1 MRGRLLN
8 LRRDS
13 LGDSLE
19 LRRLLRRLVLREWV
33 DVGHLIGELLGL
45 ADLEIPPADNLGF
58 LLAHDVVVVEEG
70 LVKDKLDA
78 TVDVGQTRKGEVDV
92 DRTFGVEALRDAI
105 EELFEDVRDAGFVE
119 AASLGEA
126 EGVYARVRRGL
137 LEEESSPLL
146 GQHVELGVEDE
157 DRRADRRAAVKKV
170 GTSTHGEA
178 AEAGK
183 RYALG
188 KDRKEVGEWG
198 VR

>member
-1 MRGRLLN
+1 M
-8 LRRDS
+8 
-13 LGDSLE
+13 
-19 LRRLLRRLVLREWV
+19 LREWV

-119 AASLGEA
+119 AASFGEA

-170 GTSTHGEA
+170 GTPTHGEA